1 MRALNTLFSYI
12 LGNVL
17 TMVYVFI
24 LPYQEVVKSEIEVMN
39 QLNHASLIQLY
50 AAYESRTDITLVME

>member
-1 MRALNTLFSYI
+1 
-12 LGNVL
+12 
-17 TMVYVFI
+17 MVYVSI